1 MLNRVFLIRNL
12 PEDKKINAKN
22 DFLKFILDDIKSELE
37 FYKKI
42 FTLHQNSA
50 IFNLRI
56 KTINGKKIWI
66 DKVLDRPN
74 IQLLNSLDK
83 DDEVNE
89 WLKPIRCER

>member
-1 MLNRVFLIRNL
+1 MLNRIFLIRNL

-83 DDEVNE
+83 DDEVKE